1 MIQENK
7 KNTIVSYN
15 IAKNSKRVRR
25 NEEKVCVCVCV
36 CVRVCVC
43 VWMPDGVWLVH

>member
-7 KNTIVSYN
+7 KNTILSYN
-15 IAKNSKRVRR
+15 IAKNSKRVKRK
-25 NEEKVCVCVCV
+25 EEKVCVCVC
-36 CVRVCVC
+36 VCVC